1 MPDLNPSPVQFGQS
15 TWNPGTALAN
25 KLGGGNKS
33 RGGGLTSQLVQHS
46 LNKDLATHVGTIE
59 SGLSAQ
65 THAQTMKQNAA
76 NNRHEIRKTIL
87 EHNQG
92 LEKEAVVHNNS
103 MDNLRTG
110 SQLKVNEG
118 DAAHKNAVELMNR
131 LAKASAPGTDIAFKH
146 GDVSASFT
154 AKAKKETAPT
164 TPTPTTPTNTG
175 PSFVGMPG
183 YHVTT
188 PAPSAAPAQESG
200 PKPLVKKGEKG
211 RFASLKTFEEQ
222 SAVKK
227 TKRPS
232 KSAVT
237 GPTVKKGPKGRFA
250 SLKD

>member
-33 RGGGLTSQLVQHS
+33 RGGGLTNQLVQHS
-46 LNKDLATHVGTIE
+46 LNKDLATHVGGIE

-65 THAQTMKQNAA
+65 AHAQTMKQNAA

-87 EHNQG
+87 EHHQG

-103 MDNLRTG
+103 MDILRTG

-211 RFASLKTFEEQ
+211 RFASLKTPEEQ
-222 SAVKK
+222 SAAKK
-227 TKRPS
+227 TRKSS